1 MDSQGGQKHM
11 NNSRLFRTRL
21 PLLAW
26 LGIAVLWLALSAAVA
41 WAVGLPYG
49 LFMAWAGI
57 AIVTFAM
64 NPLAGML
71 GLLVLGVV
79 AAEWGQSFVLF
90 PGKSYNINQ
99 AGLAN
104 LVMLGSSLL
113 YVLKRR
119 PKLGPLALPFLAFLA
134 AGLIS
139 IPFSASPFAGLRDW
153 SRIAPLAGIY
163 IVTSDL
169 VRGSPRRAHLWIWV
183 VVVSSVGP
191 AIVAVY
197 QFFTNTGYHNAPE
210 VNRLLGTLGHPI
222 TYGVYLGVIVALL
235 LIVIREADSALVR
248 VVLALG
254 GMLSMVLLYATYSR
268 GPALAMT
275 GSLLVLAVAAR
286 RETWM
291 FRGSVAV
298 LAALFLLFNI
308 YAGRIEDLQ
317 QTETYVNLTPQAQA
331 TPVPQRTPSQ
341 RVTPIPLD
349 NPDQAA
355 DTFLELLAD
364 GSYREAHE
372 MLDANTASRI
382 TAEQLA
388 GYWSQ
393 FTLQSGPISECETTG
408 AEKWPTYQVV
418 DSRCNGDKAPLEI
431 RVVITGT
438 GGIIALGAGRGT
450 YSAANPHGTPAPAMV
465 YGVNSLS
472 WRLNLW
478 RYALDLAAHRPV
490 IGIGLGSFPTYSPK
504 LVGSPVTPHNDFVRV
519 FAEMGIVG
527 LIPYLWLCGTLL
539 WALYRLWRWAPDRSQ
554 SLFAAGLIAVAACY
568 FVNSLSADLLN
579 YPILGWV
586 FWSLMALPEA
596 FRQKPETA
604 A

>member
-1 MDSQGGQKHM
+1 M
-11 NNSRLFRTRL
+11 NHTALFRTRL
-21 PLLAW
+21 SLTAW
-26 LGIAVLWLALSAAVA
+26 VSIAVLWLAISAVVA

-57 AIVTFAM
+57 AAGIFAM

-79 AAEWGQSFVLF
+79 AADWGQNFTLF

-104 LVMLGSSLL
+104 LVMLGLSLL

-119 PKLGPLALPFLAFLA
+119 PKPGPLVWPFLAFLA
-134 AGLIS
+134 AGLLS

-163 IVTSDL
+163 IVTADL
-169 VRGSPRRAHLWIWV
+169 VRDSPRRARLWIWAIV
-183 VVVSSVGP
+183 ASSMGP
-191 AIVAVY
+191 AIVAAY
-197 QFFTNTGYHNAPE
+197 QFFTNTGYHNVAE

-235 LIVIREADSALVR
+235 LIVIREVKSARVR
-248 VVLALG
+248 GALALG
-254 GMLSMVLLYATYSR
+254 GMLSLVLLYATYSR
-268 GPALAMT
+268 GPALAVT
-275 GSLLVLAVAAR
+275 GSLLVFAVAAR

-291 FRGSVAV
+291 FRSSVAV

-308 YAGRIEDLQ
+308 YAGRVEDLQ
-317 QTETYVNLTPQAQA
+317 QAESYVNLTPQAQA

-349 NPDQAA
+349 NPDQTA
-355 DTFLELLAD
+355 DAFLELLAD
-364 GSYREAHE
+364 GRYDEAHGL
-372 MLDANTASRI
+372 LDASTAPRVS
-382 TAEQLA
+382 AEQLRN
-388 GYWSQ
+388 YWQQ
-393 FTLQSGPISECETTG
+393 FTLQSGPISGCETTG

-431 RVVITGT
+431 RVVVTGT
-438 GGIIALGAGRGT
+438 GGIVAIGVGRGPS
-450 YSAANPHGTPAPAMV
+450 SAASPRGTPAPAMV

-478 RYALDLAAHRPV
+478 RYALDLAADRPL

-504 LVGSPVTPHNDFVRV
+504 LVGSSVTPHNDFVRV
-519 FAEMGIVG
+519 FAEMGIAG
-527 LIPYLWLCGTLL
+527 MIPYLWLCGTLL
-539 WALYRLWRWAPDRSQ
+539 WVLYRMWNRATDRSQ

-568 FVNSLSADLLN
+568 FVSSLSADLLN

-596 FRQKPETA
+596 FRQQPEATA
-604 A
+604 